1 MNMYKLFQNISKFLI
16 CGLCLSAFCVISCDD
31 SDDQDS
37 PHPHG
42 TVLVHKET
50 EDFFYQ
56 FGYMGRIDPFKV
68 HKDPFFAD
76 TERYKDTCCIINS
89 YEELNAVYSG
99 EKQLPDIDFSSVTLV
114 IGKAYVPSQNYYIYD
129 QSISIPDAEQKVTL
143 TLTFKNDRMA
153 TQAYA
158 DLFYWGFYPK
168 FEAKEIKVIK
178 VGNNHER
185 KIQNEEYD

>member
-1 MNMYKLFQNISKFLI
+1 MYKLFQNISKFLI
-16 CGLCLSAFCVISCDD
+16 CGLCLSAFCVMSCDD

-42 TVLVHKET
+42 TVLVNKEIG
-50 EDFFYQ
+50 DFFNQ
-56 FGYMGRIDPFKV
+56 FGYMIGFDPFKV
-68 HKDPFFAD
+68 RKDPFFPN

-89 YEELNAVYSG
+89 YEELNSVYSG
-99 EKQLPDIDFSSVTLV
+99 GKQLPDIDFSCVTLV
-114 IGKAYVPSQNYYIYD
+114 IGKAFVPCENYYIYD
-129 QSISIPDAEQKVTL
+129 QSISIPDANQKVTL
-143 TLTFKNDRMA
+143 TLTFKDDRMA
-153 TQAYA
+153 TQALA

-178 VGNNHER
+178 VNNNHEY